1 MMFLLVELLPLP
13 FFFKMIILSMQVE
26 ASATYGSKHCL
37 RHAVVTE
44 PIDQSH
50 DFSFIHK
57 FYYENYYI
65 CTMKH
70 VLSWGAVTNMAR
82 GRR

>member
-1 MMFLLVELLPLP
+1 
-13 FFFKMIILSMQVE
+13 MQVE

-57 FYYENYYI
+57 FYYENYYNE
-65 CTMKH
+65 TRAFM
-70 VLSWGAVTNMAR
+70 GR
-82 GRR
+82 GSKRGPWT

>member
-1 MMFLLVELLPLP
+1 
-13 FFFKMIILSMQVE
+13 MQVE

-57 FYYENYYI
+57 FYYENYYNETRAFMWCRYKYGPRTKVI
-65 CTMKH
+65 KNKEKGKLH
-70 VLSWGAVTNMAR
+70 RVLCI
-82 GRR
+82 

>member
-1 MMFLLVELLPLP
+1 MEVNT
-13 FFFKMIILSMQVE
+13 V
-26 ASATYGSKHCL
+26 YV

-57 FYYENYYI
+57 FYYENYYNE
-65 CTMKH
+65 TRAFMGSRKQTWP
-70 VLSWGAVTNMAR
+70 VDVGDKRLRKMEN
-82 GRR
+82 

>member
-1 MMFLLVELLPLP
+1 MIDIQRTCFEL
-13 FFFKMIILSMQVE
+13 QVE

-57 FYYENYYI
+57 FYYENYYNE
-65 CTMKH
+65 TRAFM
-70 VLSWGAVTNMAR
+70 GMMGR
-82 GRR
+82 GSKRGPWT

>member
-1 MMFLLVELLPLP
+1 
-13 FFFKMIILSMQVE
+13 MQVE

-44 PIDQSH
+44 PIDQLH

-57 FYYENYYI
+57 FY
-65 CTMKH
+65 
-70 VLSWGAVTNMAR
+70 
-82 GRR
+82 

>member
-1 MMFLLVELLPLP
+1 
-13 FFFKMIILSMQVE
+13 MQVE

-50 DFSFIHK
+50 YFSFIHK
-57 FYYENYYI
+57 FYYENYYNETRAFMG
-65 CTMKH
+65 CSYKY
-70 VLSWGAVTNMAR
+70 GPRTNVIKK
-82 GRR
+82 